1 MSLFDDKSKQP
12 AKQIITRA
20 FRLGIAGG
28 FCVII
33 FSFLAGIDCSAAD
46 LPPHHW
52 SIAPTPPMGWNSWD
66 CYGPCVREE
75 EVKANADYMA
85 EHLKSHGWQYIVV
98 DIQWYEPNARA
109 QGYNSFAPLEM
120 DSWCRLIPAVNRFPS
135 AANGNGFKP
144 LADYVHSKGLKFGI
158 HIMRG
163 IPRQAVKAKMP
174 VKGTSFTATDIA
186 DTNSTCKWITD
197 MYGVNPAKPG
207 AQAYYDSIIQLYT
220 QWGVDYIKCDDMSSP
235 YHKEEVQLL
244 RKALDIYGPNIVL
257 SLSPGP
263 APVKDAEHL
272 KANANLWR
280 MSGDFWDNWR
290 ALKETFGLC
299 QRWMSKGG
307 PGCWPD
313 CDMLPLGRIGIRAER
328 GKDRRTNFTKD
339 EQVTLMTLWSI
350 FKSPLMFGGDMP
362 SCDEW
367 TLSLI
372 TNDEVLAVN
381 QHGQNP
387 RQLYRD
393 VNEVVWM
400 SDVPD
405 TKDKYVALFNLN
417 DTQAADVSADF
428 AKMGLTSRCSV
439 KDLWTHK
446 EMGAFVGRF
455 STKINAH
462 GAGLYR
468 VIPQ

>member
-1 MSLFDDKSKQP
+1 MKMGKV
-12 AKQIITRA
+12 
-20 FRLGIAGG
+20 AGG
-28 FCVII
+28 LCVII
-33 FSFLAGIDCSAAD
+33 FSLLASIGCTAANSQ
-46 LPPHHW
+46 PHHG
-52 SIAPTPPMGWNSWD
+52 SLAPMPPMGWNSWD

-85 EHLKSHGWQYIVV
+85 EHLKPHGWRYIVV
-98 DIQWYEPNARA
+98 DIQWYEPKARA
-109 QGYNSFAPLEM
+109 QGYNNLAPLEM
-120 DSWCRLIPAVNRFPS
+120 DSWGRLIPAVNRFPS
-135 AANGNGFKP
+135 SADGKGFKP
-144 LADYVHSKGLKFGI
+144 LADYVHGKGLKFGI

-163 IPRQAVKAKMP
+163 IPRQAVKAKTP
-174 VKGTSFTATDIA
+174 VKEDTLSAVLGKGYTAA
-186 DTNSTCKWITD
+186 DVADPNSTCKWITD
-197 MYGVNPAKPG
+197 MYGVKPAHPG
-207 AQAYYDSIIQLYT
+207 AQAYYNSIIQLYA

-244 RKALDIYGPNIVL
+244 RKALDKYGPNIVL

-263 APVKDAEHL
+263 APVNDAEHL

-290 ALKETFGLC
+290 SLKETFDLC
-299 QRWMSKGG
+299 EQWMSKGG
-307 PGCWPD
+307 PGFWPD

-328 GKDRRTNFTKD
+328 GQDRRSHFTKD

-350 FKSPLMFGGDMP
+350 FNSPLMFGGDLP

-381 QHGQNP
+381 QAGQKP
-387 RQLYRD
+387 RLLFRD
-393 VNEVVWM
+393 GDKIAWI

-405 TKDKYVALFNLN
+405 SKDKYIALFNLN
-417 DTQAADVSADF
+417 DKEAIGVSADF
-428 AKMGLTSRCSV
+428 VKMGLASRCRV

-446 EMGAFVGRF
+446 ELGEFESSF
-455 STKINAH
+455 SQKLNAH
-462 GAGLYR
+462 AAGLYR
-468 VIPQ
+468 VTPQ